1 MNNSKHNFDVAII
14 GAGPAGSSL
23 AYFLAKAGIKVI
35 LLDKAGFPRNKVCAG
50 GLPIKVANILP
61 YDISSIVEKEIYE
74 VTLSYKL
81 KKDYKRVCP
90 KPLLYMVNREKL
102 DFFMIQQA
110 VKSAVDFWEQ
120 QTVKTMSLEGNTWTV
135 KMADKAVTASI
146 LVGADGATSFAAKS
160 LALKPAN
167 CFHIG
172 LQYEVPLHLFKNA
185 ECLER
190 GIVIDWG
197 IFEDGYGWIFPKKE
211 TASIGVQ
218 GLIKNGKQLK
228 IYLDDFLRH
237 CGVSSENQNL
247 MGHLIPHRTHKTAIT
262 AKRALLIGDAA
273 GLTDYW
279 TGEGIFYA
287 VQSAGI
293 AARQIIRFLEKE
305 ISLNEYEQ
313 AIDKEIMPEFETS
326 YQLSRIFNHISPLA
340 FRVLKK
346 SNYQWDI
353 FCRIMRGD
361 RTFLEMKKSFRP
373 DILLGKILFKSRRS
387 HLGETDKKRNS
398 NYSD

>member
-23 AYFLAKAGIKVI
+23 AYFLGKAGLKVI
-35 LLDKAGFPRNKVCAG
+35 LIDKAGFPRNKVCAG
-50 GLPIKVANILP
+50 GLPVKIAKILP
-61 YDISSIVEKEIYE
+61 FDISPVIEREIYE

-81 KKDYKRVCP
+81 EKDYKRVCP
-90 KPLLYMVNREKL
+90 KPLLYMVNRAKL
-102 DFFMIQQA
+102 DFFMVQQA
-110 VKSAVDFWEQ
+110 VKLGVDFWEE
-120 QTVKTMSLEGNTWTV
+120 QTVKTLSWEGNTWIV

-160 LALKPAN
+160 MLLKPVN
-167 CFHIG
+167 YFHIG
-172 LQYEVPLHLFKNA
+172 LQYEVPIHLFKNA

-197 IFEDGYGWIFPKKE
+197 NFKDSYGWIFPKKE
-211 TASIGVQ
+211 IASIGVQ

-228 IYLDDFLRH
+228 IYLDDFLRY
-237 CGVSSENQNL
+237 CGVSPENQNL
-247 MGHLIPHRTHKTAIT
+247 MGHLIPHRTQKTAL
-262 AKRALLIGDAA
+262 AANRALLIGDAA

-287 VQSAGI
+287 VKSAGI
-293 AARQIIRFLEKE
+293 AARQILRFLKNE
-305 ISLNEYEQ
+305 ISLDEYEK

-326 YQLSRIFNHISPLA
+326 YQFSRIFNHIAPLA
-340 FRVLKK
+340 FRILKK
-346 SNYQWDI
+346 NNYQWDI

-361 RTFLEMKKSFRP
+361 RTFLDMKKSFRP
-373 DILLGKILFKSRRS
+373 DILLSKLLIKSRRS
-387 HLGETDKKRNS
+387 YLEKE
-398 NYSD
+398 